1 MKTAKE
7 LQDEIWMS
15 IQQMEILMKDNPNGW
30 IVESENHVN
39 VGQGYGLNGT
49 DFNVKCALTCA
60 SPVIWDNKEDA
71 ERYGF
76 EPYLVDGKGELITM
90 KATKVVEFFTREIKE
105 AKKVSDLIDKYL
117 GQ

>member
-7 LQDEIWMS
+7 LQDEIWKS

-49 DFNVKCALTCA
+49 DFNVKCALACA
-60 SPVIWDNKEDA
+60 NPVIWNCEEDA
-71 ERYGF
+71 IRYGF
-76 EPYLVDGKGELITM
+76 NPYLVDGNGEVIKM
-90 KATKVVEFFTREIKE
+90 KATKSTEFFTREIKE